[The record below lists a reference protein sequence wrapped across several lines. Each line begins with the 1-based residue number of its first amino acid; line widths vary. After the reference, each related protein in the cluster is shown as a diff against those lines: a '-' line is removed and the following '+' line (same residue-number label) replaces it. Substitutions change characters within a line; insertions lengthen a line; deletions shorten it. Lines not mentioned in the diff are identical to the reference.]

1 MVRTEREDDR
11 LMVIAPRPGSCPE
24 CGVEHGR
31 DEPHEWRSV
40 YFRMRF
46 YRKNGRMPTR
56 ENAGGPHINRRNVKW
71 DTRQK

>member
-1 MVRTEREDDR
+1 
-11 LMVIAPRPGSCPE
+11 MVIAPRPGSCPE

-40 YFRMRF
+40 YYRMRF

-56 ENAGGPHINRRNVKW
+56 EDAVGRA
-71 DTRQK
+71 